1 MDVGA
6 ISTTGRMN
14 TVGADAN
21 WLVEPAV
28 KVVGAGTVAAAPTSV
43 IDSFELGAVD
53 SNDLP
58 GKSVEYDGGGSI
70 SS

>member
-1 MDVGA
+1 
-6 ISTTGRMN
+6 MN
-14 TVGADAN
+14 TVGAVN
-21 WLVEPAV
+21 WLVEPAGMAV
-28 KVVGAGTVAAAPTSV
+28 TAAAASAV
-43 IDSFELGAVD
+43 DSFAVALDAVD